1 MSWTS
6 ALWGIFA
13 LGVVVC
19 VLGSVPWKA
28 AGLCQCCCRAA
39 LGLSLS
45 PVTCASVPAPVT
57 PCARL
62 LQRVLGFRHHKSP
75 PPGAETPSQR
85 TSVTLCHRGS
95 FRVAISLPLLLH
107 SSCCSA
113 VQDGCVL
120 EHPGPSPSLWS
131 LYLLCR
137 TFATWGGCQ
146 NLLTAVQSPV
156 SSFHSSSVVSSVPFP
171 FPAKSMCVKLWDA
184 PPRR

>member
-1 MSWTS
+1 MGWTS

-13 LGVVVC
+13 LGMVAC

-45 PVTCASVPAPVT
+45 PVTCAAVPAPVT

-85 TSVTLCHRGS
+85 TSVTLPQGQLQGGR
-95 FRVAISLPLLLH
+95 FFAPLAAQQLLQRCPGRACAGA
-107 SSCCSA
+107 SRSIPVPVVSVPPLQDLCNLGWMPKPLNCSPEP
-113 VQDGCVL
+113 CVL
-120 EHPGPSPSLWS
+120 IPFQFCGVQHPLSIPS
-131 LYLLCR
+131 
-137 TFATWGGCQ
+137 
-146 NLLTAVQSPV
+146 
-156 SSFHSSSVVSSVPFP
+156 
-171 FPAKSMCVKLWDA
+171 
-184 PPRR
+184 